1 MVYYIQMRD
10 LKQELADIKVQR
22 ADLWKKINEK
32 DIEIELLNKKSNTWR
47 SRFFNLK
54 KKIEELSYIKP
65 SILD

>member
-1 MVYYIQMRD
+1 MRD

-47 SRFFNLK
+47 SRFFRLK